1 MKVVGI
7 DASPH
12 STGLVKFTLD
22 EDLNILEI
30 ERLGFFGYKEP
41 KKTKNWSIPTFKNI
55 VSYDEEKYDFYNRT
69 IMMMEHIWPF
79 IEYCE
84 YVTVEDYG
92 FNATGNLTMLSEH
105 CSQIKFQALRNGSKL
120 RLIEPLTLKMF
131 ATNSGKAQKPEMFDA
146 FVSDSNSHLLDLSDL
161 PQIPIHSR
169 GQFAGLRNKNGASPL
184 SDIVDAFFLGILL
197 IEELR
202 IRKGT
207 KKLTDLVPHH
217 AHILSRKTKANPIPI
232 YQKKFEQTII

>member
-22 EDLNILEI
+22 EDLNILET

-79 IEYCE
+79 IEDCE
-84 YVTVEDYG
+84 YVCEEDYSLYG
-92 FNATGNLTMLSEH
+92 SGLLNQIFDFS
-105 CSQIKFQALRNGSKL
+105 SQIKFQALRNGSKL

-169 GQFAGLRNKNGASPL
+169 GQFAGLRNKNGSSPL

-197 IEELR
+197 VEELR

-207 KKLTDLVPHH
+207 KQLSDLVPHRS
-217 AHILSRKTKANPIPI
+217 HILSRKTKANPIPI
-232 YQKKFEQTII
+232 YKKDFIKKN

>member
-1 MKVVGI
+1 MKIIGI

-30 ERLGFFGYKEP
+30 ERLGFFGYTEP
-41 KKTKNWSIPTFKNI
+41 KKKKNWTVPSFQNI
-55 VSYDEEKYDFYNRT
+55 ISYDEEKYDFYNRT

-79 IEYCE
+79 IEDCE
-84 YVTVEDYG
+84 YVCQEAYSLFSSGLLDQI
-92 FNATGNLTMLSEH
+92 FDFS
-105 CSQIKFQALRNGSKL
+105 SQIKFQALRNGSKL

-131 ATNSGKAQKPEMFDA
+131 ATNSGKAQKPEMYDA
-146 FVSDSNSHLLDLSDL
+146 FVSDPNSHLLDLSDL
-161 PQIPIHSR
+161 PQIPVHQK
-169 GQFAGLRNKNGASPL
+169 GQFAGLRNKNGVSPL
-184 SDIVDAFFLGILL
+184 SDAVDAFFLGILL

-207 KKLTDLVPHH
+207 KQLKDLVPHH
-217 AHILSRKTKANPIPI
+217 SHILSRKTKANPTPI
-232 YQKKFEQTII
+232 YQKDFINKQY

>member
-79 IEYCE
+79 IEDCE
-84 YVTVEDYG
+84 YVCEEDYSLYG
-92 FNATGNLTMLSEH
+92 SGLLNQIFDFS
-105 CSQIKFQALRNGSKL
+105 SQIKFQALRNGSKL

-131 ATNSGKAQKPEMFDA
+131 AANSGKAQKPEMFDA
-146 FVSDSNSHLLDLSDL
+146 FVSDSNSHMLDLSDL

-169 GQFAGLRNKNGASPL
+169 GQFAGLRNKNGSSPL

-197 IEELR
+197 VEELR

-207 KKLTDLVPHH
+207 KQLSDLVPHRS
-217 AHILSRKTKANPIPI
+217 HILSRKTKANPTPI
-232 YQKKFEQTII
+232 YKKDFIEKI

>member
-1 MKVVGI
+1 MKICGI

-22 EDLNILEI
+22 SDLNILEI
-30 ERLGFFGYKEP
+30 ERLGFFGYTEP
-41 KKTKNWSIPTFKNI
+41 KKKKDWVIPSFKNI
-55 VSYDEEKYDFYNRT
+55 ISYDEAKYDFYNRT

-79 IEYCE
+79 IADCE
-84 YVTVEDYG
+84 YVCQENYG
-92 FNATGNLTMLSEH
+92 MAGQGLVFQIADFS
-105 CSQIKFQALRNGSKL
+105 SQIKFQALRNSSKL

-146 FVSDSNSHLLDLSDL
+146 FVSDSNSHLLVLSDL
-161 PQIPIHSR
+161 PQIKVHQK
-169 GQFAGLRNKNGASPL
+169 GQFAGLRNKDGISPL
-184 SDIVDAFFLGILL
+184 SDIVDSFWLGILL
-197 IEELR
+197 IEELQ

-207 KKLTDLVPHH
+207 KQLSDLVPHH

-232 YQKKFEQTII
+232 YQKAFIEKN

>member
-1 MKVVGI
+1 MKIVGV

-22 EDLNILEI
+22 SSLNILEI
-30 ERLGFFGYKEP
+30 ERFGFFEYTVP
-41 KKTKNWSIPTFKNI
+41 KKKKDWEVPTFKNI
-55 VSYDEEKYDFYNRT
+55 VSYDSEKYDFYNRT

-79 IEYCE
+79 IADCE
-84 YVTVEDYG
+84 YVCEEAYSLYG
-92 FNATGNLTMLSEH
+92 SGLLDQIFDFS
-105 CSQIKFQALRNGSKL
+105 SQIKFQAIRNGSKL

-146 FVSDSNSHLLDLSDL
+146 FVSNSNSHMLDLSDL
-161 PQIPIHSR
+161 PQIKVHGK
-169 GQFAGLRNKNGASPL
+169 GQFAGLRNKDGISPL
-184 SDIVDAFFLGILL
+184 SDIIDAFWLGMLL

-207 KKLTDLVPHH
+207 KQLSDLAPHH
-217 AHILSRKTKANPIPI
+217 SHILSRKTKANPTPI
-232 YQKKFEQTII
+232 YKKDFIKKN